1 MESAFGDVMENIAI
15 TLFEPCISPWI
26 VPATC
31 WNWYFVMCMS
41 WVMTSYIEFCIVPQQ
56 VMIYLPHESW
66 DGCFCPSKF
75 PVGSSQPVTCRL
87 LGFWAMAISCY
98 PKAFQ
103 TTIKLNS
110 KVVALKKT
118 AGGYG
123 WFSLNS
129 KVVALINVALIKVAG
144 GVGFLPFQTEKNN
157 MSILWRQ
164 FCSFGALTY
173 LRYHFL
179 FGRCYFLFAVCVF
192 VVSHRA
198 AESPG
203 VTVDH
208 NEPVVDLTLLIS
220 LRSSGA
226 VSPWWLWDNGRKH
239 REICLQMF
247 PVLSRYLATILKNGN
262 FGI

>member
-1 MESAFGDVMENIAI
+1 
-15 TLFEPCISPWI
+15 
-26 VPATC
+26 
-31 WNWYFVMCMS
+31 
-41 WVMTSYIEFCIVPQQ
+41 MTSYIEFCIVPQQ
-56 VMIYLPHESW
+56 VMIYLPHEWRLSVVLGW
-66 DGCFCPSKF
+66 LFLAFEVSGWVVVTGHMPS
-75 PVGSSQPVTCRL
+75 VNGL

-110 KVVALKKT
+110 KVVALNTT

-123 WFSLNS
+123 RFSLNS
-129 KVVALINVALIKVAG
+129 KVVALIKVAG

-203 VTVDH
+203 GYRWTQRTRRRFDLVDFP
-208 NEPVVDLTLLIS
+208 EVKRCCFAMMALRQWKKTSWDLL
-220 LRSSGA
+220 A
-226 VSPWWLWDNGRKH
+226 DVS
-239 REICLQMF
+239 C
-247 PVLSRYLATILKNGN
+247 T
-262 FGI
+262 